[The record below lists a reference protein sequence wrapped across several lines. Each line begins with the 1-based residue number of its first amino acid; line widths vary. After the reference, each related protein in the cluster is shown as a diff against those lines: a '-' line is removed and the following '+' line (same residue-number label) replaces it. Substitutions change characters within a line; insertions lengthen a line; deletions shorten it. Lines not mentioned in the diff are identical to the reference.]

1 MKMISA
7 RHAWHWAF
15 ETGEKAIDMQQLL
28 NEMSM
33 SSAPSGKRALNFP
46 QIGSGSVQHTAKGAD
61 GRIMSYVEK
70 GMIQQAIALLRV
82 REPHLWAFG
91 MIAYAPPG
99 TANGFERAMICQ
111 WLRECF
117 YNYDKY
123 PEHRQ
128 FEHFKG
134 TIKDMKLRGLA
145 LIAALDI
152 AHEDVTGLR
161 RRRKYADLAR
171 AISVPGG
178 AEEYQRD
185 WHRHYVFFRDLV
197 KDLPGRALPPIATV
211 VWRICGLE
219 DAETPG
225 EAQAC
230 ADELR
235 GVLAVKA

>member
-1 MKMISA
+1 
-7 RHAWHWAF
+7 
-15 ETGEKAIDMQQLL
+15 MQQLL

-70 GMIQQAIALLRV
+70 GMIQHAIALLRKRDNV
-82 REPHLWAFG
+82 AWSWG

-99 TANGFERAMICQ
+99 TANGFERAILCQ
-111 WLRECF
+111 WLRERF
-117 YNYDKY
+117 YAHPDHAEFAGYRHTRD
-123 PEHRQ
+123 
-128 FEHFKG
+128 
-134 TIKDMKLRGLA
+134 DVKLRGLA

-152 AHEDVTGLR
+152 AREDVTGLR

-197 KDLPGRALPPIATV
+197 KTLPERALPPIATV
-211 VWRICGLE
+211 MWRIAGLE
-219 DAETPG
+219 ESESPV

-230 ADELR
+230 AEELR